1 MKVRAYG
8 LPQSDS
14 KQFSRHPGDNWR
26 REASQEKPQR
36 EEPAGVG
43 STGVRQDDL
52 KNTIRLDPR
61 ATRVCCG
68 QAVEPYLAEIRDPSA
83 TTYFVSV
90 WRCPYC
96 GRATS

>member
-8 LPQSDS
+8 LRQSDCER
-14 KQFSRHPGDNWR
+14 FSRHPGENCR

-36 EEPAGVG
+36 QAPRVG

-52 KNTIRLDPR
+52 KENISLDPR
-61 ATRVCCG
+61 AIRVCCG
-68 QAVEPYLAEIRDPSA
+68 QAIEPRLAEIRDHSGA
-83 TTYFVSV
+83 TLFVSV

-96 GRATS
+96 DRATS